1 MRAISAGLFVLAL
14 VVTSPVVAA
23 AQGRVPH
30 TESSA
35 VGLDVGSYMSSADQ
49 LENAATFDLFYE
61 YYFMPRTSFRVAFAH
76 ADAEFNDSEVR
87 SLKHQALRLD
97 VNYNWEGGSWHPF
110 VGAGFGAYFVQLRN
124 NGETVGD
131 TETKPGFN
139 VGGGVEYFLN
149 NNFALKGEGR
159 WNQIPKV
166 RGISPSG
173 FALTAGVKTYF

>member
-1 MRAISAGLFVLAL
+1 MKAICAGLFVLAF
-14 VVTSPVVAA
+14 VVTAPGVAT

-30 TESSA
+30 TESTA
-35 VGLDVGSYMSSADQ
+35 VGLDAGAFLPSADA
-49 LENAATFDLFYE
+49 LDNAATFDLFYE
-61 YYFMPRTSFRVAFAH
+61 YYFMPRTSLRIAFGF
-76 ADAEFNDSEVR
+76 ADPEFTGSDTR
-87 SLKHQALRLD
+87 SLRQQALRMD
-97 VNYNWEGGSWHPF
+97 VNYNWEGGAWHPF

-139 VGGGVEYFLN
+139 LGGGVEYFLN

-173 FALTAGVKTYF
+173 FAFTAGVKTYF